1 VTVTA
6 APAPHPGAGF
16 PGQRVLARALTRR
29 LTALP
34 LAAVVLLVA
43 ASVPAM
49 ANAPNSLR
57 LKATYDVSA
66 TLNWAAG
73 TLAVSSTAKV
83 TNGTDEPVEALT
95 FNLLPAKIGQMVLQ
109 QTLVGAVPA
118 ATAISEHSLI
128 VTLPEALRPG
138 REVPVQIDYSAK
150 FKTNSKDKN
159 WLFAKINGVAT
170 AYRWIPW
177 LSRAMAYDRP
187 NFGEPFVTATSDEV
201 RVRLTSDRKLVYAT
215 SGKRSSV
222 SGLTQTFIAR
232 NVRDF
237 NFSVSPTY
245 KVVTSTQGTTKVKV
259 FYRTLNS
266 TTLMSAAKK
275 ALKGFKSRIG
285 PYPWTRFMV
294 AESHS
299 GLGMESP
306 GLIWI
311 PATTAASNLV
321 YLTTHETAH
330 QWFYAAVGS
339 DQADQPF
346 ADEALA
352 EYLTRDLMGSSRASK
367 CSTKTLDRTIYEY
380 GSSCYYEVVY
390 IQGFNYIKAYRSRV
404 GDTAFWQG
412 MRAYYDAYRFRIGGT
427 REFLETLDSMAP
439 PSLAG
444 GHQQRFPR
452 LYPV

>member
-1 VTVTA
+1 M
-6 APAPHPGAGF
+6 
-16 PGQRVLARALTRR
+16 TRR
-29 LTALP
+29 LAATP
-34 LAAVVLLVA
+34 LALVVLLVA
-43 ASVPAM
+43 AAVPAL

-66 TLNWAAG
+66 TLNWSAG

-83 TNGTDEPVEALT
+83 TNSTDEPVEALT
-95 FNLLPAKIGQMVLQ
+95 FSLLPAKIGQMVLQ
-109 QTLVGAVPA
+109 QTLVGDTAA
-118 ATAISEHSLI
+118 ATTISEHAVI
-128 VTLPEALRPG
+128 VTLPGPLGPG
-138 REVPVQIDYSAK
+138 QEVPVRIDYTAK

-177 LSRAMAYDRP
+177 LSRAMAYNRP
-187 NFGEPFVTATSDEV
+187 NFGEPFVTGNSDEV

-215 SGKRSSV
+215 TGKRSSV
-222 SGLTQTFIAR
+222 SGLTQTFVAR

-237 NFSVSPTY
+237 NFSVSPSY
-245 KVVTSTQGTTKVKV
+245 KVVSSTQGTTKVKV
-259 FYRTLNS
+259 FYRSLNS

-275 ALKGFKSRIG
+275 ALKVFKSRVG
-285 PYPWTRFMV
+285 PYPWTHFMV

-299 GLGMESP
+299 GLAMESP

-311 PATTAASNLV
+311 PAATAESNLV

-352 EYLTRDLMGSSRASK
+352 EFLTRDLLASSRASK

-404 GDTAFWQG
+404 GDAAFWQG
-412 MRAYYDAYRFRIGGT
+412 MRAYFDKYRFRIGGT
-427 REFLETLDSMAP
+427 RQFLETLDSMAP

-444 GHQQRFPR
+444 GHEKRFPR
-452 LYPV
+452 FYPT